1 MSRPRILIPMRH
13 YEPAFRHG
21 GPIRSVTN
29 LVAALHEEFE
39 FRIICLGRDFGV
51 TSPLDGIE
59 EDVWLS
65 RNGAQVRYLSAG
77 LCTPFKLIKTI
88 RATEYDVV
96 YLNSFFEPVFS
107 TLPALLM
114 KIRLLK
120 RTPLV
125 IVPRGEFSPRA
136 LELKSTKKALFVR
149 LQSFAGL
156 YAEACWQATTEL
168 EAEDIRKALGH
179 KVRVQVAPNLS
190 AQAPSLPRKRNKKS
204 PGRLKVVFLSRIS
217 RMKNLLALIRAAGR
231 LRGSVHLDIWGPISD
246 AGYWQQCQQELALL
260 PSNVIAT
267 YHGECPHES
276 VADVL
281 EQADVFA
288 LPTLGENYGHVI
300 YEALSAGC
308 PVILS
313 DKTPWRNLTEAG
325 VGFDVSLANIDDFVG
340 SMQAMLDMNAN
351 EYGAYAE
358 RCRNFA
364 DRHSSSEAEIEANR
378 RLFNN
383 ASGPTP

>member
-29 LVAALHEEFE
+29 LVAALHEKFE
-39 FRIICLGRDFGV
+39 FKIICLGRDFGE
-51 TSPLDGIE
+51 TSRLDGIE

-65 RNGAQVRYLSAG
+65 RKGAQVCYLRGG
-77 LCTPFKLIKTI
+77 LWTPFKLVKTI
-88 RATEYDVV
+88 RSTDYDVV
-96 YLNSFFEPVFS
+96 YLNSFFEPLFS

-125 IVPRGEFSPRA
+125 MAPRGEFSPRA
-136 LELKSTKKALFVR
+136 LELRSTKKALFVR

-156 YAEACWQATTEL
+156 YAEACWQATTER
-168 EAEDIRKALGH
+168 EAEDIRKALGY
-179 KVRVQVAPNLS
+179 KVRVQIAPNLS
-190 AQAPSLPRKRNKKS
+190 AQAPSLPRKRNEKS
-204 PGRLKVVFLSRIS
+204 PGRLKIVFLSRIS
-217 RMKNLLALIRAAGR
+217 PMKNLLTLIRAAGR
-231 LRGSVHLDIWGPISD
+231 LRGNVHLDIWGPISD
-246 AGYWQQCQQELALL
+246 PKHWQQCQQELALL
-260 PSNVIAT
+260 PSNVLAT
-267 YHGECPHES
+267 YHGECAHES

-281 EQADVFA
+281 GQADVFV

-313 DKTPWRNLTEAG
+313 DKTPWRNLAEAG
-325 VGFDVSLANIDDFVG
+325 VGFDVSLANIDGFVR
-340 SMQAMLDMNAN
+340 SMQAMLAMNAN

-364 DRHSSSEAEIEANR
+364 VRHSCSKAEIEASR

-383 ASGPTP
+383 ASRATP

>member
-39 FRIICLGRDFGV
+39 FKIICLGRDFGE
-51 TSPLDGIE
+51 TSRLDGIE

-65 RNGAQVRYLSAG
+65 RKGAQVCYLRVG
-77 LCTPFKLIKTI
+77 LWTPFKLIKTI
-88 RATEYDVV
+88 RSTDYDVV
-96 YLNSFFEPVFS
+96 YLNSFFEPLFS

-125 IVPRGEFSPRA
+125 MAPRGEFSPRA
-136 LELKSTKKALFVR
+136 LELRSTKKALFVR

-156 YAEACWQATTEL
+156 YAEACWQATTER
-168 EAEDIRKALGH
+168 EAEDIRKALGY
-179 KVRVQVAPNLS
+179 KVRVQIAPNLS
-190 AQAPSLPRKRNKKS
+190 AQAPSLPGKRNEKS
-204 PGRLKVVFLSRIS
+204 PGRLKIVFLSRIS
-217 RMKNLLALIRAAGR
+217 PMKNLLTLIRAAGR
-231 LRGSVHLDIWGPISD
+231 LRGNVHLDIWGPISD
-246 AGYWQQCQQELALL
+246 PKYWQQCQQELALL
-260 PSNVIAT
+260 PNNVLAT
-267 YHGECPHES
+267 YHGECAHES

-281 EQADVFA
+281 GQADVFA

-313 DKTPWRNLTEAG
+313 DKTPWRNLAEAG
-325 VGFDVSLANIDDFVG
+325 VGFDVSLANIDGFVR

-364 DRHSSSEAEIEANR
+364 VRHSCSKVEIEASR

-383 ASGPTP
+383 ASRATP